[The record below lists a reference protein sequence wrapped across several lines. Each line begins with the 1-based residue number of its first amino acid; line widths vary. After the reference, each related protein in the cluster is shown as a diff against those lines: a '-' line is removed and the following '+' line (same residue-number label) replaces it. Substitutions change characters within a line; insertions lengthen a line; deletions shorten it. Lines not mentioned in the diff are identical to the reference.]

1 MTDATA
7 TPHTLGRH
15 ANGRF
20 GPGNPGRR
28 PGSRNRASHRA
39 VLAILDDFEMH
50 QEQVLGRLR
59 EFFTPHYIDIVS
71 RLLPRQIEVAAPDL
85 DSYSEAEIAHVVRQ
99 ARSALDRIEEGR
111 GSLIE
116 LESALVVETTP
127 DADADGRGHRING
140 DLR

>member
-1 MTDATA
+1 MPDTPATSQSLA
-7 TPHTLGRH
+7 RH

-28 PGSRNRASHRA
+28 PGSRNRASQRV
-39 VLAILDDFEMH
+39 VLAILEDFEAH
-50 QEQVLGRLR
+50 HEKVLGRLR
-59 EFFTPHYIDIVS
+59 EFFTPHYIDVVT
-71 RLLPRQIEVAAPDL
+71 RLLPRQIEVTAPDL

-99 ARSALDRIEEGR
+99 ARTALDRIEDGR

-116 LESALVVETTP
+116 LEAALVIETTP
-127 DADADGRGHRING
+127 EGDGHRING